1 MLSLLHVGVI
11 CIARSLLTTVASL
24 AQSPQQNCSTLTVNS
39 SLTLQ
44 QAINFSLSSMT
55 LQQAINISLS
65 EGNSACIPV
74 VLKNRVRK
82 LQ

>member
-11 CIARSLLTTVASL
+11 CIASSLFTTVASL
-24 AQSPQQNCSTLTVNS
+24 AQQNCSTLTVNS

-65 EGNSACIPV
+65 GKNSACIPV
-74 VLKNRVRK
+74 VLKNRVRN